1 MASDGSPSRCAPPL
15 ASQAAFFALYEL
27 TNRGSSW
34 LGPLILTTSIATTG
48 TYTYAFAYIL
58 VACIGSAIGL
68 CFIDM
73 KKAHKAAIDRANL
86 WSTVR
91 DLNPAMMLKHDKSSA
106 VLKGTELKPTSRAAM
121 DTELGTIV

>member
-1 MASDGSPSRCAPPL
+1 MPSL
-15 ASQAAFFALYEL
+15 FSQAAFFALYEL

-34 LGPLILTTSIATTG
+34 LGPLILTTSIAATG

-58 VACIGSAIGL
+58 VACIGSAICL

-73 KKAHKAAIDRANL
+73 KKAHKAALDRANL

-91 DLNPAMMLKHDKSSA
+91 DLNPAILKHDKSSA

-121 DTELGTIV
+121 DTELGTIL